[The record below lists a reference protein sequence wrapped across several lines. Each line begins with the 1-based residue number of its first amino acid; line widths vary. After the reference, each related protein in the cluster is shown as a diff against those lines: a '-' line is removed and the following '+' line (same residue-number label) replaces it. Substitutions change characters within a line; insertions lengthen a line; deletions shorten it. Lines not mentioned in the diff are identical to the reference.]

1 MSYVASLITNF
12 TEISLFLQNLLT
24 TELWHL
30 MSYGKK
36 WNTKEGKKMQ
46 NKRMQIKPTLDVQKS
61 VLPNITLIS
70 KVLSENETIC
80 LNELI

>member
-61 VLPNITLIS
+61 VPPNITLIS
-70 KVLSENETIC
+70 KVLSENETIY

>member
-1 MSYVASLITNF
+1 MSYVVSLITNF

-61 VLPNITLIS
+61 VPPNITLIS

>member
-61 VLPNITLIS
+61 VPPNITLIS

>member
-24 TELWHL
+24 TELWQL

-61 VLPNITLIS
+61 VPPNITLIS